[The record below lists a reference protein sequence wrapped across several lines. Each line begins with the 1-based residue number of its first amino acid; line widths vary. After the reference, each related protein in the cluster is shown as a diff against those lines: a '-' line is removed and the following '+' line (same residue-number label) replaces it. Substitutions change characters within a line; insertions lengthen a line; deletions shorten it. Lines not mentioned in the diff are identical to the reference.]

1 MPLFTVI
8 IPTYRRLSSLI
19 LCLNCLQPYFDEH
32 KQDELGYEIEAIVT
46 DDAGDLN
53 VRQHIADHFP
63 WCRYV
68 KGPGRG
74 PAANRNHGADVAHG
88 RWLVFVDD
96 DCFPQ
101 ETFIEAYAQYVS
113 VYKVLE
119 GRTSPFGK
127 RMRAD
132 DECPINEQGGCLWS
146 CNFAIRRDLFLELG
160 QFNEAFPTAAMEDV
174 EFYERI
180 KKAHLPVK
188 FVEDAIVLH
197 PWRRRK
203 GLNYVIAHSQ
213 SVALFA
219 AIHPEH
225 AKSFSLSLQFCKLLL
240 LARHSI
246 LSAISSRI
254 YSGLLRTIVLNSC
267 SCVVTWWIVFKNSSC
282 RHKT

>member
-101 ETFIEAYAQYVS
+101 ETFMEAYAQYVS

-188 FVEDAIVLH
+188 FVEDAIVYHEFSGSTKKKPTLRFYLSINNY
-197 PWRRRK
+197 W
-203 GLNYVIAHSQ
+203 LN
-213 SVALFA
+213 
-219 AIHPEH
+219 
-225 AKSFSLSLQFCKLLL
+225 
-240 LARHSI
+240 
-246 LSAISSRI
+246 ISKTFPLD
-254 YSGLLRTIVLNSC
+254 LLR
-267 SCVVTWWIVFKNSSC
+267 KNKQLKHE
-282 RHKT
+282 RHFEKKIKK